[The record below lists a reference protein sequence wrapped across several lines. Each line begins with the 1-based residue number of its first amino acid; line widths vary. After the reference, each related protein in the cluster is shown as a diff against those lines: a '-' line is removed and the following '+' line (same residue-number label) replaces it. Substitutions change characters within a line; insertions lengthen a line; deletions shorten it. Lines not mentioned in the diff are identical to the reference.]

1 MSEEIKKSLEQIA
14 KLDGRYSVGMIKFVH
29 HGLSK
34 TVEQFREDIDIEESQ
49 SSHITGQQLCFGL
62 AAVAVK
68 NWGRLARMVLNH
80 GGIKTTRD
88 FGEIVYLLI
97 NHNWMYAQPEDSI
110 EDFDNIYDFENV
122 FEKNFKFQKNQK

>member
-1 MSEEIKKSLEQIA
+1 MAEEIKKNLEQIA
-14 KLDGRYSVGMIKFVH
+14 ELDGRYSAGMIKFVH
-29 HGLSK
+29 HGLGL
-34 TVEQFREDIDIEESQ
+34 TIEQLRVDIEERQ
-49 SSHITGQQLCFGL
+49 SFHITGRPLCFGL
-62 AAVAVK
+62 ADLVLK
-68 NWGRLARMVLNH
+68 NWGRLAKVVLNY

-97 NHNWMYAQPEDSI
+97 RYNWMSARAEDSI

>member
-1 MSEEIKKSLEQIA
+1 MAEEIKKNLEQIA
-14 KLDGRYSVGMIKFVH
+14 ELDGRYSAGMIKFVH
-29 HGLSK
+29 HGLGL
-34 TVEQFREDIDIEESQ
+34 TIEQLRVDIEERQ
-49 SSHITGQQLCFGL
+49 SFHITGRQLCFGL
-62 AAVAVK
+62 ADLVLK
-68 NWGRLARMVLNH
+68 NWGRLAKVVLNY

-97 NHNWMYAQPEDSI
+97 RYNWMSARAEDSI